1 MEDVVAV
8 RVTFVG
14 GGVRFFMTW
23 GRLFD
28 PVDPAQLC
36 ATIRQQVSARSA
48 GGEVDDVSVCETLQE
63 AREAP
68 YFYEGL
74 LHFAWERPAYGEG
87 YERWRAAKASA
98 IRGGKDVYDL
108 G

>member
-8 RVTFVG
+8 RVTLVG

-23 GRLFD
+23 G
-28 PVDPAQLC
+28 P
-36 ATIRQQVSARSA
+36 
-48 GGEVDDVSVCETLQE
+48 
-63 AREAP
+63 REAP

-74 LHFAWERPAYGEG
+74 LHFAWERPAYGAGCE
-87 YERWRAAKASA
+87 EWRAAKVSET
-98 IRGGKDVYDL
+98 RDGKDLYFL